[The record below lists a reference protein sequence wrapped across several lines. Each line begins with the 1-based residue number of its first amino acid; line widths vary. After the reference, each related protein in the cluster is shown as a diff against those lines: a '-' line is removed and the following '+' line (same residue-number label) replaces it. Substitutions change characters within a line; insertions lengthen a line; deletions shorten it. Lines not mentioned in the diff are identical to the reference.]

1 MIRARPIEETVAE
14 MENARQA
21 GKVKYL
27 GLSEVLQHIFISTM
41 LLLISFNAQCSVA
54 TLRRANAVARI
65 DFIEVEYS
73 PWTLDMEENG
83 ILDVCREL
91 KIVVLAYSP
100 LGRG

>member
-1 MIRARPIEETVAE
+1 
-14 MENARQA
+14 
-21 GKVKYL
+21 
-27 GLSEVLQHIFISTM
+27 M
-41 LLLISFNAQCSVA
+41 LCSRILTFLFDQCSIA

-65 DFIEVEYS
+65 DFIEFEYS
-73 PWTLDMEENG
+73 PWSIDIEENG